1 MTSALPNAES
11 ERAKLFDVVLYP
23 HRSLS
28 PAGFWLL
35 MAAVSVVSFGAG
47 AAFFFAG
54 AWPVLGFFGLDV
66 LLIYVAFRLSFRA
79 ARLTETVSLT
89 PDELLIKRIS
99 PRGRVTSWTFQ
110 PYWVRVAIDERAG
123 SDSRLV
129 VSSHGRHVALGD
141 FLLHD
146 ERVDLAK
153 ALRAA
158 LADLQAT
165 A

>member
-1 MTSALPNAES
+1 MTEIQADEPRS
-11 ERAKLFDVVLYP
+11 KLFDVVLYP

-28 PAGFWLL
+28 PTGFWLL
-35 MAAVSVVSFGAG
+35 MAAVSAISFGAG
-47 AAFFFAG
+47 MAFFLAG

-66 LLIYVAFRLSFRA
+66 LLIYVAFRMSFRA

-89 PDELLIKRIS
+89 EDELLIRRVT

-110 PYWVRVAIDERAG
+110 PYWVRIAIDEAAG
-123 SDSRLV
+123 SDSRLI

-153 ALRAA
+153 ALRTA
-158 LADLQAT
+158 LSDLNYSG
-165 A
+165 